1 MNFKRLIKDRLS
13 GLFVYVL
20 LILIILFQIFN
31 TEISKQLEEF
41 IIKKRI
47 LITNGNIQKISK
59 YGGVVMKKII
69 SVNEAVDNIKDGM
82 TIMIGGFLGVGN
94 PCTIIDELVEKG
106 TKDLTLIANDT
117 SFPEIGLGK
126 LIVNKQIK
134 KALVSHIGTNKET
147 GRQMNEGETEV
158 ILVPQGTLAEQ
169 VRAGGAG
176 LGGFLTPTGIGTVVE
191 EGKQK
196 LKIDGK
202 EYLLELPLRA
212 DVALIKGSKVDKKGN
227 VYYNK
232 STRNFNPL
240 MAMAA
245 DIVIV
250 EAEEIVEVG
259 DIDPND
265 VMTSSIFVDYIVKG
279 EK

>member
-1 MNFKRLIKDRLS
+1 MN
-13 GLFVYVL
+13 
-20 LILIILFQIFN
+20 
-31 TEISKQLEEF
+31 
-41 IIKKRI
+41 
-47 LITNGNIQKISK
+47 
-59 YGGVVMKKII
+59 KII
-69 SVNEAVDNIKDGM
+69 SVNEAVDMIKDGM
-82 TIMIGGFLGVGN
+82 IVMIGGFLGVGN
-94 PCTIIDELVEKG
+94 PYTLVDALVEKN
-106 TKDLTLIANDT
+106 TKELTLIANDT

-134 KALVSHIGTNKET
+134 KAIVSHVGTNKET

-158 ILVPQGTLAEQ
+158 LLVPQGTLAEQ

-176 LGGFLTPTGIGTVVE
+176 LGGFLTPTGIGTIVE
-191 EGKQK
+191 EGKK
-196 LKIDGK
+196 KIEIDGK

-212 DVALIKGSKVDKKGN
+212 DVALLNGAKVDKKGN

-232 STRNFNPL
+232 AARNFNPL

-259 DIDPND
+259 ELDPND
-265 VMTSSIFVDYIVKG
+265 VMTPSIFVNYIVKG
-279 EK
+279 ESK